1 MSFSLEILITPI
13 VVFVCGVI
21 IGFIAWAS
29 KKILHN
35 IEEDIKYISST
46 VLSHASSIVRLEFKQ
61 ESQQKEISSLQ
72 SEVNRIRDSKLRSN
86 NQEY

>member
-46 VLSHASSIVRLEFKQ
+46 VLNHSSSIVKLEFKQ

-72 SEVNRIRDSKLRSN
+72 LEINRIRDSRYKTN